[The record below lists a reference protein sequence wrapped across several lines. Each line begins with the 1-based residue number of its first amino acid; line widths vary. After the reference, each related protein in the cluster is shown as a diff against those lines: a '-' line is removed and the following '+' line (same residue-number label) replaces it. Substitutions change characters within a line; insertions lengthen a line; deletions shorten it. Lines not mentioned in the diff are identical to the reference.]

1 MYNVAGIG
9 VADLVGLVAR
19 VAQRTVPSREL
30 VASPEMDNKLK
41 SSIRSHLAL
50 SLVIDFWA
58 GAVCLQLSFFNSVR
72 LWNSRNPVLS
82 FSDCSSL
89 PWLGAVRW
97 PSCHTAL
104 PCLALCRGWWP
115 SSQTRAAQF
124 HPCHPWE
131 NAQPCGCRFTS
142 KIPSVDAT
150 LQAESCFCS
159 SALVFGG
166 VLWLWL
172 WSAVCQQMLY
182 FCWGAAPWL
191 WFFCSQAM
199 PTGLQHALAVRK
211 CERAGQLCLIYSH
224 CYSIRLKYKL
234 TFLSLKWGISSGH
247 LFVHSLFLEIFCL
260 LLL

>member
-82 FSDCSSL
+82 FSDCRSL

-104 PCLALCRGWWP
+104 PCLAWRLVAFKPNLCCAVP
-115 SSQTRAAQF
+115 PVSSVRKRPA
-124 HPCHPWE
+124 
-131 NAQPCGCRFTS
+131 
-142 KIPSVDAT
+142 
-150 LQAESCFCS
+150 
-159 SALVFGG
+159 
-166 VLWLWL
+166 LWL
-172 WSAVCQQMLY
+172 SFHQQDPKRGCY
-182 FCWGAAPWL
+182 AA
-191 WFFCSQAM
+191 
-199 PTGLQHALAVRK
+199 GRK
-211 CERAGQLCLIYSH
+211 
-224 CYSIRLKYKL
+224 
-234 TFLSLKWGISSGH
+234 
-247 LFVHSLFLEIFCL
+247 L
-260 LLL
+260 LL